1 VNPLIAAAAPA
12 PTPTRT
18 WRTEP
23 YRLFFLEGL
32 ALAWIG
38 VGQWLLLGTGVI
50 GAYLSIF
57 HSLTQVQGF
66 LACFALGFL
75 FTFVPRR
82 TGREPP
88 SGVEMAIGLLCPPAL
103 VLLAALEQWAWTQG
117 VWLALAVLVGRFVWK
132 RMPRGAG
139 PLPVGFLWVPVSFGL
154 SLVGAILTGIGA
166 AGGERTWWMHD
177 VGRAVVLQ
185 GMFTGFIIGV
195 GGTVLPAFLHGA
207 PISETPEQRE
217 RNLWL
222 HSIGVLVLLASFA
235 LEQRVS
241 VSAGFALRAAVPA
254 VLLLGLAGL
263 YRPPSVPGF
272 HRVLMWIACWML
284 PLGNAVIAA
293 LPIYRHPG
301 LHLFFIGSFG
311 LLAFAVSEHVMLTH
325 QGRPDLL
332 ARAPWSLR
340 IFALLLAAALAF
352 RWLLD
357 LDQVRFRLWIS
368 CAASCFLAATLCW
381 LYLVLVKP
389 RRTGAT

>member
-1 VNPLIAAAAPA
+1 M
-12 PTPTRT
+12 RT
-18 WRTEP
+18 DP
-23 YRLFFLEGL
+23 YRPLFLEGL

-50 GAYLSIF
+50 EAYLSIP

-66 LACFALGFL
+66 LTCFALGFL

-82 TGREPP
+82 TGTEPP
-88 SGVEMAIGLLCPPAL
+88 SVPELAIGMICPPAL
-103 VLLAALEQWAWTQG
+103 VLLAFKEQWAWTQA
-117 VWLALAVLVGRFVWK
+117 VWLVLAVAVGRFVWR
-132 RMPRGAG
+132 RMGRGAG

-154 SLVGAILTGIGA
+154 SLVGAILTGVGA
-166 AGGERTWWMHD
+166 VGGERTWWMHE
-177 VGRAVVLQ
+177 VGRAIVLQ

-195 GGTVLPAFLHGA
+195 GGTVLPAFLYGRPPLEA
-207 PISETPEQRE
+207 PGQRE
-217 RNLWL
+217 RDLWL
-222 HSIGVLVLLASFA
+222 HAMGMLVLLASFA
-235 LEQRVS
+235 LEARVS
-241 VSAGFALRAAVPA
+241 ASAGFALRAVVPA

-263 YRPPSVPGF
+263 WRPPSVPGL

-293 LPIYRHPG
+293 LPQYRRPG

-311 LLAFAVSEHVMLTH
+311 LLAFAVSTHVMLSH

-332 ARAPWSLR
+332 GRAPWPLR
-340 IFALLLAAALAF
+340 LFALLLAAALVF

-357 LDQVRFRLWIS
+357 LDQARFGLWIS

-389 RRTGAT
+389 RRPGAT